1 MIKQINCN
9 KKNYLDNLTKF
20 LDLRRSSK
28 KPENKIISKILSDI
42 KKNKNKALIKYEKK
56 FSKNSQIKPSIKEI
70 NNAIKFLDPKIK
82 KAIDFALKR
91 IFNFHIKQKKKNIYY
106 KESLDLFDDGMEK
119 YKFLIDQA
127 KNAKNFPEE
136 YRNETFKVSGCQAQ
150 VWLVPIHKDH
160 KLSFYY
166 DSDAFISK
174 GMVTILCD
182 IYGDRNPVEIQ
193 NSDFNMLNILEL
205 DTLLTPG
212 RRNGVYSM
220 LEKIKEYAK
229 SYSNN

>member
-1 MIKQINCN
+1 MKTIEEKIN
-9 KKNYLDNLTKF
+9 
-20 LDLRRSSK
+20 
-28 KPENKIISKILSDI
+28 
-42 KKNKNKALIKYEKK
+42 
-56 FSKNSQIKPSIKEI
+56 
-70 NNAIKFLDPKIK
+70 
-82 KAIDFALKR
+82 
-91 IFNFHIKQKKKNIYY
+91 YY
-106 KESLDLFDDGMEK
+106 KESLDLFDDGMDK

-136 YRNETFKVSGCQAQ
+136 YRNDSFKVSGCQAQ
-150 VWLVPIHKDH
+150 VWLVPKFNEN

-182 IYGDRNPVEIQ
+182 IYGERNPSEIK
-193 NSDFNMLNILEL
+193 NSDFSMLNTLEL

-220 LEKIKEYAK
+220 LEKIKEYAN
-229 SYSNN
+229 SYA

>member
-1 MIKQINCN
+1 MKTIEEKIN
-9 KKNYLDNLTKF
+9 
-20 LDLRRSSK
+20 
-28 KPENKIISKILSDI
+28 
-42 KKNKNKALIKYEKK
+42 
-56 FSKNSQIKPSIKEI
+56 
-70 NNAIKFLDPKIK
+70 
-82 KAIDFALKR
+82 
-91 IFNFHIKQKKKNIYY
+91 YY
-106 KESLDLFDDGMEK
+106 KESLDLFDDGMDK

-136 YRNETFKVSGCQAQ
+136 FRNDTFKVSGCQAQ
-150 VWLVPIHKDH
+150 VWLVPTWNEN

-182 IYGDRNPVEIQ
+182 IYGDRNPQEIK
-193 NSDFNMLNILEL
+193 NSDFDHLNILEL

-229 SYSNN
+229 SYSKN

>member
-1 MIKQINCN
+1 MKTIEEKIN
-9 KKNYLDNLTKF
+9 
-20 LDLRRSSK
+20 
-28 KPENKIISKILSDI
+28 
-42 KKNKNKALIKYEKK
+42 
-56 FSKNSQIKPSIKEI
+56 
-70 NNAIKFLDPKIK
+70 
-82 KAIDFALKR
+82 
-91 IFNFHIKQKKKNIYY
+91 YY
-106 KESLDLFDDGMEK
+106 KESLDLFDDGMDK

-136 YRNETFKVSGCQAQ
+136 YRNDSFKVSGCQAQ
-150 VWLVPIHKDH
+150 VWLVPKLKEN

-182 IYGDRNPVEIQ
+182 IYGDRNPSEIK
-193 NSDFNMLNILEL
+193 NSDFSMLNTLEL

-220 LEKIKEYAK
+220 LEKIKEYAN
-229 SYSNN
+229 SYV

>member
-1 MIKQINCN
+1 MKTIEEKIN
-9 KKNYLDNLTKF
+9 
-20 LDLRRSSK
+20 
-28 KPENKIISKILSDI
+28 
-42 KKNKNKALIKYEKK
+42 
-56 FSKNSQIKPSIKEI
+56 
-70 NNAIKFLDPKIK
+70 
-82 KAIDFALKR
+82 
-91 IFNFHIKQKKKNIYY
+91 YY
-106 KESLDLFDDGMEK
+106 KDSLDLFDDGMDK

-136 YRNETFKVSGCQAQ
+136 YRNDSFKVSGCQAQ
-150 VWLVPIHKDH
+150 VWLVPQLKEN

-182 IYGDRNPVEIQ
+182 IYGGRNPYEIK
-193 NSDFNMLNILEL
+193 NSDFSLLNNLEL

-229 SYSNN
+229 SYT

>member
-1 MIKQINCN
+1 MKTIEEKIN
-9 KKNYLDNLTKF
+9 
-20 LDLRRSSK
+20 
-28 KPENKIISKILSDI
+28 
-42 KKNKNKALIKYEKK
+42 
-56 FSKNSQIKPSIKEI
+56 
-70 NNAIKFLDPKIK
+70 
-82 KAIDFALKR
+82 
-91 IFNFHIKQKKKNIYY
+91 YY
-106 KESLDLFDDGMEK
+106 KDSLDLFEDGMDK

-136 YRNETFKVSGCQAQ
+136 YRNDSFKVSGCQAQ
-150 VWLVPIHKDH
+150 VWLVPQLKEN

-182 IYGDRNPVEIQ
+182 IYGDRNPSEIK
-193 NSDFNMLNILEL
+193 NSDFSMLNTLEL

-220 LEKIKEYAK
+220 LEKIKEYAN
-229 SYSNN
+229 SYL

>member
-1 MIKQINCN
+1 MKTIEEKIN
-9 KKNYLDNLTKF
+9 
-20 LDLRRSSK
+20 
-28 KPENKIISKILSDI
+28 
-42 KKNKNKALIKYEKK
+42 
-56 FSKNSQIKPSIKEI
+56 
-70 NNAIKFLDPKIK
+70 
-82 KAIDFALKR
+82 
-91 IFNFHIKQKKKNIYY
+91 YY
-106 KESLDLFDDGMEK
+106 KESLDLFDDGMDK

-136 YRNETFKVSGCQAQ
+136 YRNDSFKVSGCQAQ
-150 VWLVPIHKDH
+150 VWLVPQLKEN

-182 IYGDRNPVEIQ
+182 IYGDRNPSEIK
-193 NSDFNMLNILEL
+193 NSDFSLLNTLEL

-220 LEKIKEYAK
+220 LEKIKEYAS
-229 SYSNN
+229 SYL

>member
-1 MIKQINCN
+1 MKTIEEKIN
-9 KKNYLDNLTKF
+9 
-20 LDLRRSSK
+20 
-28 KPENKIISKILSDI
+28 
-42 KKNKNKALIKYEKK
+42 
-56 FSKNSQIKPSIKEI
+56 
-70 NNAIKFLDPKIK
+70 
-82 KAIDFALKR
+82 
-91 IFNFHIKQKKKNIYY
+91 YY
-106 KESLDLFDDGMEK
+106 KESLDLFDDGMDK

-136 YRNETFKVSGCQAQ
+136 YRNESFKVSGCQAQ
-150 VWLVPIHKDH
+150 VWLVPQLKEN

-182 IYGDRNPVEIQ
+182 IYGDRNPSEIK
-193 NSDFNMLNILEL
+193 NSDFTMLNNLEL

-220 LEKIKEYAK
+220 LEKIKEYAN
-229 SYSNN
+229 SYS

>member
-1 MIKQINCN
+1 MKTIEEKIN
-9 KKNYLDNLTKF
+9 
-20 LDLRRSSK
+20 
-28 KPENKIISKILSDI
+28 
-42 KKNKNKALIKYEKK
+42 
-56 FSKNSQIKPSIKEI
+56 
-70 NNAIKFLDPKIK
+70 
-82 KAIDFALKR
+82 
-91 IFNFHIKQKKKNIYY
+91 YY
-106 KESLDLFDDGMEK
+106 KESLDLFDDGMDK

-127 KNAKNFPEE
+127 KNAKKFPEE
-136 YRNETFKVSGCQAQ
+136 FRDETFKVSGCKAQ
-150 VWLVPIHKDH
+150 VWLVPKLNENI
-160 KLSFYY
+160 LSFYY

-182 IYGDRNPVEIQ
+182 IYGDRNPVEIK

>member
-1 MIKQINCN
+1 MKTIEEKIN
-9 KKNYLDNLTKF
+9 
-20 LDLRRSSK
+20 
-28 KPENKIISKILSDI
+28 
-42 KKNKNKALIKYEKK
+42 
-56 FSKNSQIKPSIKEI
+56 
-70 NNAIKFLDPKIK
+70 
-82 KAIDFALKR
+82 
-91 IFNFHIKQKKKNIYY
+91 YY
-106 KESLDLFDDGMEK
+106 KESLDLFDDGMDK

-136 YRNETFKVSGCQAQ
+136 YRNDSFKVSGCQAQ
-150 VWLVPIHKDH
+150 VWLVPQLKEN

-182 IYGDRNPVEIQ
+182 IYGDRNPSEIK
-193 NSDFNMLNILEL
+193 NSDFSMLNNLEL

-220 LEKIKEYAK
+220 LKKIKEYAS
-229 SYSNN
+229 SYT

>member
-1 MIKQINCN
+1 MTI
-9 KKNYLDNLTKF
+9 
-20 LDLRRSSK
+20 
-28 KPENKIISKILSDI
+28 EEKIR
-42 KKNKNKALIKYEKK
+42 
-56 FSKNSQIKPSIKEI
+56 F
-70 NNAIKFLDPKIK
+70 
-82 KAIDFALKR
+82 
-91 IFNFHIKQKKKNIYY
+91 Y

-150 VWLVPIHKDH
+150 VWLVPINYDK
-160 KLSFYY
+160 KISFYY

-182 IYGDRNPVEIQ
+182 IYGDRDPKEIQ
-193 NSDFNMLNILEL
+193 SSNFDLLNILEL

-220 LEKIKEYAK
+220 LEKIKEYANAFT
-229 SYSNN
+229 NN

>member
-1 MIKQINCN
+1 MKTIEEKIN
-9 KKNYLDNLTKF
+9 
-20 LDLRRSSK
+20 
-28 KPENKIISKILSDI
+28 
-42 KKNKNKALIKYEKK
+42 
-56 FSKNSQIKPSIKEI
+56 
-70 NNAIKFLDPKIK
+70 
-82 KAIDFALKR
+82 
-91 IFNFHIKQKKKNIYY
+91 YY
-106 KESLDLFDDGMEK
+106 KESLDLFDDGMDK

-136 YRNETFKVSGCQAQ
+136 YRNESFKVSGCQAQ
-150 VWLVPIHKDH
+150 VWLVPQLKEN

-182 IYGDRNPVEIQ
+182 IYGDRSPSEIKE
-193 NSDFNMLNILEL
+193 SDFKMLNILEL

-220 LEKIKEYAK
+220 LEKIKEYAN
-229 SYSNN
+229 SYL